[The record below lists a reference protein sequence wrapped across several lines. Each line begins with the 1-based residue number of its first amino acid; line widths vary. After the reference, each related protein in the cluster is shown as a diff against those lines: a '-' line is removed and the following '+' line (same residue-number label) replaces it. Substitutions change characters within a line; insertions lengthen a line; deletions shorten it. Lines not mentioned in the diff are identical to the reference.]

1 MILES
6 GPNCK
11 SGLCVIK
18 YSQIISLR
26 GRYIPMFCQ
35 DYDTLVQTFEKRGFT
50 VHSAASAQEAKAL
63 VLSLVGA
70 GASVGLGGSMTLA
83 ALGVYEALTASGHT
97 VYDHAHSKEPDIYQ
111 KENAADWYIA
121 SANAITRDGRLI
133 NIDGRGNRVAGMITG
148 PREVVLV
155 IGKNK
160 LAANEAEGRLRAKN
174 VAAPRNAKR
183 LNLKTPCVVDGKCHD
198 CTSPDR
204 ICCVTSIIEYR
215 PYWVNAFHLILVDEE
230 LGY

>member
-1 MILES
+1 
-6 GPNCK
+6 
-11 SGLCVIK
+11 
-18 YSQIISLR
+18 
-26 GRYIPMFCQ
+26 MFCQ
-35 DYDTLVQTFEKRGFT
+35 DYDRLVHTFEKRGFI
-50 VHSAASAQEAKAL
+50 VHSAASAQEVKAL
-63 VLSLVGA
+63 ILSLVTP
-70 GASVGLGGSMTLA
+70 GASVGLGGSMTLG
-83 ALGVYEALTASGHT
+83 ALGVYEALTQTGHP
-97 VYDHAHSKEPDIYQ
+97 VYDHAHSKEAEIYQ

-121 SANAITRDGRLI
+121 STNAITRDGRLI

-148 PREVVLV
+148 PREVILV

-160 LAANEAEGRLRAKN
+160 LAANEEEGRLRAQN

-183 LNLKTPCVVDGKCHD
+183 LNLKTPCVADGKCHD
-198 CTSPDR
+198 CASPDR